1 MWVPRVTVGWAPYR
15 HGRWVW
21 TAYWGWTWTS
31 YEPWGW
37 APYHYGRWFIH
48 GSNWVWWPG
57 PVTPFYRPV
66 YAPAYVSFFGFGS
79 HSGFSVG
86 VSFGGGFGSI
96 GWLPA
101 GPCDFVTP
109 WWGRHRNS
117 FNVVNVTNITNVYNV
132 RNVNVI
138 APLRHGDRDSNVH
151 NMLINNQVR
160 YGLSTVSAD
169 HFGRGRDNVRT
180 VSAAELRGAQLV
192 AGNVPVVPSRES
204 LRVSDRTVNTAA
216 SRAQGQEQR
225 FFSRRMPSTQH
236 ESFSD
241 ESARVE
247 QAIDRDGRFGAANA
261 NPNRNTDNRGSDNRS
276 AGSLREFGDRNSNAP
291 EVNSQRQAPQSAQG
305 QAPAA
310 DARREPGNGGWRRFG
325 SAQPNTGASPNSAPQ
340 REPVLRAPRQRST
353 ISESAPNRAESQA
366 SEPAPAQNENRL
378 RNTQPDF
385 QRFSSRHMENSDPEQ
400 RFVAQNNQQSG
411 NQSQEKDSN
420 ANSQSGWQRFS
431 GGSRPATNGS
441 GSSSSSSRTDSR
453 PQLQLNRPI
462 IEPRETVQPRETGTR
477 GSGGSTRGASR
488 ESAPTNSE
496 RFAPAPGSTP
506 QPSAPRATGTRPAPQ
521 SSGSSS
527 RSGGLRSSGGAPSSN
542 SRGSSQRSR

>member
-1 MWVPRVTVGWAPYR
+1 MTAGTAIATDVIARAESYRRTNRYYTGAADLDSYGRWDRVPDYGYVWVPRVTVGWAPYR

-132 RNVNVI
+132 HNVNVI

-192 AGNVPVVPSRES
+192 TGNVPVVPSRES

-216 SRAQGQEQR
+216 SPRRKVRSSAS
-225 FFSRRMPSTQH
+225 SRGACLRPS
-236 ESFSD
+236 
-241 ESARVE
+241 A
-247 QAIDRDGRFGAANA
+247 
-261 NPNRNTDNRGSDNRS
+261 NRS
-276 AGSLREFGDRNSNAP
+276 PMNLHAWSRPSIATAASAP
-291 EVNSQRQAPQSAQG
+291 RTRTRIAMRTIAVPTTAL
-305 QAPAA
+305 PAA
-310 DARREPGNGGWRRFG
+310 C
-325 SAQPNTGASPNSAPQ
+325 
-340 REPVLRAPRQRST
+340 
-353 ISESAPNRAESQA
+353 
-366 SEPAPAQNENRL
+366 
-378 RNTQPDF
+378 
-385 QRFSSRHMENSDPEQ
+385 
-400 RFVAQNNQQSG
+400 
-411 NQSQEKDSN
+411 
-420 ANSQSGWQRFS
+420 ANS
-431 GGSRPATNGS
+431 
-441 GSSSSSSRTDSR
+441 
-453 PQLQLNRPI
+453 
-462 IEPRETVQPRETGTR
+462 ETGT
-477 GSGGSTRGASR
+477 A
-488 ESAPTNSE
+488 
-496 RFAPAPGSTP
+496 TP
-506 QPSAPRATGTRPAPQ
+506 
-521 SSGSSS
+521 
-527 RSGGLRSSGGAPSSN
+527 LK
-542 SRGSSQRSR
+542 